1 MLNLVKLLYIYK
13 NFNRFATEMTWKVC
27 RSLAL
32 GKQFADSQAAIVRM
46 EWFCAQGCT
55 DISTS
60 IRSSLVCRCLIHWDS
75 PRKQKT
81 PCRQRQGVVL

>member
-32 GKQFADSQAAIVRM
+32 GKQFADSQAVIVRM

-55 DISTS
+55 EMM
-60 IRSSLVCRCLIHWDS
+60 
-75 PRKQKT
+75 
-81 PCRQRQGVVL
+81 